1 MERQALFAAVQA
13 RCASAA
19 PLLAAAAPGSPA
31 TPGPEP
37 QHAEVKVPRAD
48 FRALMEALHGDPAL
62 DFDYPMSMTAVDWPE
77 AGVITCVYHLY
88 SLSCGHKLVVKCD
101 AERAEAKMAT
111 VSDLWR
117 GCEWFEREV
126 YDLFGVVFEGHPDLR
141 RIMLTDDWV
150 GFPLRKDYRDS
161 RIAGKTY

>member
-1 MERQALFAAVQA
+1 MERQALLDAVLA
-13 RCASAA
+13 LC
-19 PLLAAAAPGSPA
+19 PEAAADNAPQLP
-31 TPGPEP
+31 
-37 QHAEVKVPRAD
+37 EVKVPRAR
-48 FRALMEALHGDPAL
+48 FRALMEHLHSDPAL
-62 DFDYPMSMTAVDWPE
+62 ALDYPMCMTAVDWPE
-77 AGVITCVYHLY
+77 QAVITCVYHLY
-88 SLSCGHKLVVKCD
+88 SFPHGHKLVVKCD
-101 AERAEAKMAT
+101 ADRSDARMPT

-126 YDLFGVVFEGHPDLR
+126 YDLFGVTFEGHPDLR